1 MAQMFMDD
9 LAMDIHQLIAANLGA
24 WMEATPSMNTIRKV
38 SDRSGVGFG
47 TVRRIRNGDG
57 NPTIANLVDIAKAF
71 KRPVQD
77 LIATNGAERRLDYT
91 PPLSPATM
99 AIATRL
105 ELMNEREQYR
115 VAMIVEALESDPR
128 PTGSP
133 GVRKTLLDAP
143 TEPGGP
149 EIPDVHSRK
158 AHKRA

>member
-9 LAMDIHQLIAANLGA
+9 LAMDIHELIKANLGA
-24 WMEATPSMNTIRKV
+24 WMESTPSLNTIRKV

-57 NPTIANLVDIAKAF
+57 NPTIENLVDIAKAF

-77 LIATNGAERRLDYT
+77 LLATNGAEPRHDYV

-99 AIATRL
+99 AIAARL
-105 ELMNEREQYR
+105 DLMSEREQYR
-115 VAMIVEALESDPR
+115 VAMIVDALESDPK
-128 PTGSP
+128 PAGSS
-133 GVRKTLLDAP
+133 GLRKTLLDAP
-143 TEPGGP
+143 TEPAGP

-158 AHKRA
+158 RHKRA